1 MARPTRLQ
9 IILVS
14 GWDLVNIEK
23 MSMPATMIQATRAC
37 PISGSKDAYE
47 VCSKDRHGKPLRNII
62 SANSGLIYV
71 DPVPFE
77 NTEEFYKTEYRK
89 SYKCVHRPKPKHVYR
104 AGKVAMGRFSRLSK
118 YLPEGAQCLD
128 AGSSSGEFV
137 YLLNQRSFRAQG
149 VEANLPYAEYSES
162 ELNLS
167 VSKSPFSEFK
177 TEEKFDLITMFH
189 VLEHLENPVRDLSHL
204 GQFLKPEGKLVI
216 EVPNI
221 LYPDMAFSHKW
232 HPGHLFSFTDQTLSL
247 LLEKAGFSTISCA
260 PIGDGGNLWGVFEIS
275 EGGHSKQSIESQRSL
290 CVSNLH
296 ELEKGKM
303 DYKLNIINY
312 FKFIPKLLNQLVEKK
327 FANPKSGKE
336 ILDQLYST

>member
-1 MARPTRLQ
+1 VNKEEMSLTSKKVQASRP
-9 IILVS
+9 
-14 GWDLVNIEK
+14 
-23 MSMPATMIQATRAC
+23 C
-37 PISGSKDAYE
+37 PISGATDAIE
-47 VCSKDRHGKPLRNII
+47 VCSTDRHGKPLRNLI
-62 SANSGLIYV
+62 SSESGLIYV

-89 SYKCVHRPKPKHVYR
+89 SYKGVHRPKPKHVYR
-104 AGKVAMGRFSRLSK
+104 AGKIAMERHFRLSQ
-118 YLPEGAQCLD
+118 YLPDEANCLD

-167 VSKSPFSEFK
+167 VTKSPFSEFK
-177 TEEKFDLITMFH
+177 TKEKFDLITMFH

-260 PIGDGGNLWGVFEIS
+260 PIGDGGNLWGVFERSSNIVEIELSNKYAEKTLNTLRKQCFKYYGNVSNFIKFFIKIPQMIS
-275 EGGHSKQSIESQRSL
+275 EQVNSKGL
-290 CVSNLH
+290 
-296 ELEKGKM
+296 
-303 DYKLNIINY
+303 
-312 FKFIPKLLNQLVEKK
+312 
-327 FANPKSGKE
+327 SGKE
-336 ILDQLYST
+336 ILDRLYKDHSF

>member
-1 MARPTRLQ
+1 
-9 IILVS
+9 VS
-14 GWDLVNIEK
+14 GWDLLNIEK

-62 SANSGLIYV
+62 SADCGLIYV

-89 SYKCVHRPKPKHVYR
+89 SYKGVHSPKPKHVYR
-104 AGKVAMGRFSRLSK
+104 AGKVAMGRVSRLSN

-137 YLLNQRSFRAQG
+137 YLLEKRGFDAQG
-149 VEANLPYAEYSES
+149 VEANIPYAEYSQA
-162 ELNLS
+162 ELGIE
-167 VSKSPFSEFK
+167 VSISPFSEFRS
-177 TEEKFDLITMFH
+177 EKNFDLITMFH
-189 VLEHLENPVRDLSHL
+189 VLEHLENPVRDLSYL
-204 GQFLKPEGKLVI
+204 GEFLKPGGKLVI

-232 HPGHLFSFTDQTLSL
+232 HPGHLFSFSDKTLSL
-247 LLEKAGFSTISCA
+247 LLAKAGFKTISCGQ
-260 PIGDGGNLWGVFEIS
+260 IDDGGNLWGVFEIS
-275 EGGHSKQSIESQRSL
+275 EGVHSNELRKIQASL
-290 CVSNLH
+290 GVKNLH

-303 DYKLNIINY
+303 DYKLNIKNY

-327 FANPKSGKE
+327 FANAKSGKE

>member
-1 MARPTRLQ
+1 MSLTSKKVQASRP
-9 IILVS
+9 
-14 GWDLVNIEK
+14 
-23 MSMPATMIQATRAC
+23 C
-37 PISGSKDAYE
+37 PISGATDAIE
-47 VCSKDRHGKPLRNII
+47 VCSTDRHGKPLRNLI
-62 SANSGLIYV
+62 SSESGLIYV

-89 SYKCVHRPKPKHVYR
+89 SYKGVHRPKPKHVYR
-104 AGKVAMGRFSRLSK
+104 AGKIAMERHFRLSQ
-118 YLPEGAQCLD
+118 YLPDEANCLD

-137 YLLNQRSFRAQG
+137 YLLNQRSFRTQG

-167 VSKSPFSEFK
+167 VTKSPFSEFK

-204 GQFLKPEGKLVI
+204 GQFLKPGGKLVI

-232 HPGHLFSFTDQTLSL
+232 HPGHLFSFTDQTLPL

-275 EGGHSKQSIESQRSL
+275 EGGHSKQLIESQRSL

-303 DYKLNIINY
+303 DYKLNIKNY

-327 FANPKSGKE
+327 FANAKSGKE